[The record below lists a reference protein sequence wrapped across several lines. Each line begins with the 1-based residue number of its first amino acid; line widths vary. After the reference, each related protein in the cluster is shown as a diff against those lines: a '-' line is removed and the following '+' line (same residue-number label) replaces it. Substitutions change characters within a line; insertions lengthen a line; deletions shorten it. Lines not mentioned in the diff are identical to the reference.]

1 MSVLVGF
8 WDSDKALFKST
19 QRKGLILHSSSSSKA
34 VKAGGKGR
42 DLESV
47 TEAEI
52 TEKRRF
58 PACFKALNPPAFTES
73 EPTCPQ

>member
-19 QRKGLILHSSSSSKA
+19 QRTGLILHSSSSSKA
-34 VKAGGKGR
+34 GKAGGKGR
-42 DLESV
+42 NLESV

-52 TEKRRF
+52 TEKR
-58 PACFKALNPPAFTES
+58 
-73 EPTCPQ
+73 